1 VRRLGNA
8 LASAL
13 LAAAITAAVLWGP
26 IMAAVLLMTAGTF
39 RAVWLVFV
47 EAPAAQRDYN
57 RRLADRRAR
66 QVCDWNQEEAA

>member
-26 IMAAVLLMTAGTF
+26 IIAAVLLMTAATF

-47 EAPAAQRDYN
+47 EAPAAQRAYN

-66 QVCDWNQEEAA
+66 QVYDWNQEEAA